1 MLSPL
6 SRTLRTRRRSDL
18 RSPDVVGELFMLL
31 MVAVVIVGAA
41 TGSVLTITLGT
52 TAFVITAGGVLW
64 SKLSLEEVDYK
75 PELSDSHVFPGDEIE
90 LTMSVENRKPLPVPW
105 LQVTEF
111 IPSGL
116 LPVSDDR
123 VTRRAYA
130 GGSEIVETV
139 SLNGYERVKLRHTLT
154 ARHRGFYALGPTDM
168 RSGDL
173 FGLFGSVRR
182 DQRSPD
188 GVTVYPPI
196 VPLDQWRI
204 EAANP
209 MGEVVDPYTL
219 VDDPSR
225 PRSTRDYVPGDPLK
239 RVDWKISA
247 KRDNLT
253 VRTFDRSVSN
263 DMVILHESTTTE
275 VAWQGC
281 RYDVLEASVCGAASI
296 AARCIEA
303 GYRVGFIGNGVRTG
317 RGASP
322 TIAPSES
329 ADQLQGILQSLA
341 MVQPWSFR
349 RLELMA
355 QERSGHVVTAQAGIL
370 LVAGLVTDG
379 LRRYLQSCDSRGHR
393 VTVAW
398 VGREDPPQFGFATVT
413 DMRGFF
419 DVVDA
424 GEAESQAEVRDH
436 QSQWPGQGSAVGGRG
451 V

>member
-1 MLSPL
+1 MLNPL

-31 MVAVVIVGAA
+31 MVAVVVVGAA

-90 LTMSVENRKPLPVPW
+90 LTMTVENRKPLPVPW
-105 LQVTEF
+105 LQITEF
-111 IPSGL
+111 VPSGL
-116 LPVSDDR
+116 LPESEDR

-139 SLNGYERVKLRHTLT
+139 SLNGYERVKLRHKVT

-182 DQRSPD
+182 DQRSPE
-188 GVTVYPPI
+188 GITVYPSI
-196 VPLDQWRI
+196 VPLNQWSI
-204 EAANP
+204 QAANP
-209 MGEVVDPYTL
+209 MGDVVNPYTL

-263 DMVILHESTTTE
+263 DLVILHESTTTE

-296 AARCIEA
+296 AARCVQA

-329 ADQLQGILQSLA
+329 AGQLQGILQSLA

-370 LVAGLVTDG
+370 LVAGLVTEG
-379 LRRYLQSCDSRGHR
+379 LRRYLQACDARGHK
-393 VTVAW
+393 VSIAW
-398 VGREDPPQFGFATVT
+398 VGREEPPQFSFATVS
-413 DMRGFF
+413 DMRGVF
-419 DVVDA
+419 DVADP
-424 GEAESQAEVRDH
+424 ELTETQAESREYEEQWRGQAAEDRVR
-436 QSQWPGQGSAVGGRG
+436 SV
-451 V
+451 

>member
-1 MLSPL
+1 MLNPL

-31 MVAVVIVGAA
+31 MVAVVVVGAA

-75 PELSDSHVFPGDEIE
+75 PELSDTHVFPGDEVE
-90 LTMSVENRKPLPVPW
+90 LTMTVENRKPLPVPW

-111 IPSGL
+111 LPSGL
-116 LPVSDDR
+116 LPASEDR

-139 SLNGYERVKLRHTLT
+139 SLNGYERVKLRHKVT
-154 ARHRGFYALGPTDM
+154 ARHRGFFALGPTDM

-182 DQRSPD
+182 DQRSPE
-188 GVTVYPPI
+188 GITVYPAI
-196 VPLDQWRI
+196 VPLDHWSIQ
-204 EAANP
+204 AANP
-209 MGEVVDPYTL
+209 MGDVVNPYTL

-239 RVDWKISA
+239 RVDWKVSA

-263 DMVILHESTTTE
+263 DVVILHESTTTE

-296 AARCIEA
+296 AARCIQA

-317 RGASP
+317 RGSFP

-329 ADQLQGILQSLA
+329 AGQLQGILQSLA

-349 RLELMA
+349 RLDLMA
-355 QERSGHVVTAQAGIL
+355 QERTGHVLTARAGIL
-370 LVAGLVTDG
+370 LVAGLVTEG
-379 LRRYLQSCDSRGHR
+379 LRRYLQTCNARGHK
-393 VTVAW
+393 VTIVW
-398 VGREDPPQFGFATVT
+398 VGRDDPPQFSFATVA
-413 DMRGFF
+413 DMRGVF
-419 DVVDA
+419 DVVDPDV
-424 GEAESQAEVRDH
+424 AESQAESRDYEA
-436 QSQWPGQGSAVGGRG
+436 QWRGQTVAEGGNS